1 MKVVALVSG
10 GKVGS
15 VDFRLSRDGYSKIKN
30 KWNNFAWLFQ

>member
-30 KWNNFAWLFQ
+30 KWNNLAWLFQ